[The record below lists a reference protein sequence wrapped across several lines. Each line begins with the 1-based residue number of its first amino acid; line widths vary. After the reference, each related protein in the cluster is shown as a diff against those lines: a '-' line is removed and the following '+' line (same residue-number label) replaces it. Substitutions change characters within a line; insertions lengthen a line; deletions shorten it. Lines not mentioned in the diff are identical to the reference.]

1 MAEPEARA
9 EISAESE
16 LRIAEEREGG
26 EGGEGTER
34 SWWVGID
41 PRRAVGLDVHCRQ
54 IIYHVTPDQSDTSAQ
69 PRVDDPDADSES
81 RKPVGIDGSLS
92 SPFSLR
98 TEGLFCRPSTF

>member
-16 LRIAEEREGG
+16 LRIAEER

-54 IIYHVTPDQSDTSAQ
+54 IIYHVTPDQSDTSEQIA
-69 PRVDDPDADSES
+69 VNLTSATS
-81 RKPVGIDGSLS
+81 R
-92 SPFSLR
+92 
-98 TEGLFCRPSTF
+98 RP